1 MSYSTC
7 QLNGA
12 EEIERAL
19 RAAIKTG
26 YRHIDCAYMYWNE
39 KEIGNAL
46 QKLYNEGVVQREDL
60 FITSKLSLVLWN
72 NGLSMLCMSSVGPC

>member
-1 MSYSTC
+1 M
-7 QLNGA
+7 NGA